1 MGKHVNRDSQWFRDA
16 LIRAIRTFAQVLMGG
31 ITVGKMFSEID
42 WMSILSVAL
51 VATIYSL
58 LTSVVTGLPESSTD
72 GTLYIQ
78 DGDVTRMVFQVE
90 SEPDEWKGKSS
101 VRLRVD
107 ASGKIPEGIV
117 IDPNEE

>member
-1 MGKHVNRDSQWFRDA
+1 MGKHVSRDSQWFQDA
-16 LIRAIRTFAQVLMGG
+16 LIRALRTFAQTALSG
-31 ITVGKMFSEID
+31 ITIGKMISEID
-42 WMSILSVAL
+42 WKAVVSVAI
-51 VATIYSL
+51 VAALYSF

-90 SEPDEWKGKSS
+90 TEPEEWKEKSS

-107 ASGKIPEGIV
+107 TSGRIPEGIV